1 MALQKKKRADRKQK
15 KPENYFSVDQKK
27 KITIKPLSKIT
38 PQKYWHK
45 MFWPLFLSKT
55 VI

>member
-1 MALQKKKRADRKQK
+1 MALQKKRADRKQNK

-38 PQKYWHK
+38 PKNIGIKYFGH
-45 MFWPLFLSKT
+45 FF
-55 VI
+55 

>member
-1 MALQKKKRADRKQK
+1 MALQKKRADRKQK
-15 KPENYFSVDQKK
+15 KARELFFSRPKK

-38 PQKYWHK
+38 PKKYWHK